1 MKKLVLSILLL
12 SFLPLNVLPKP
23 LIYYNLP
30 QANKSKPATDWK
42 EYISKTG
49 NFAVL
54 LPPGQ
59 PVEESTPQIRV
70 RLDQGPRTY
79 GVARLDGF
87 KFAETAQK
95 TVDGAA
101 DDFLNTS
108 EGRLV
113 DKTVLAVGGYPG
125 ASIKF
130 QTAEP
135 PGTTEARFFLVGRYM
150 YAVIAFTRNGS
161 SEDEANKFLNSFR
174 LLNNKV

>member
-12 SFLPLNVLPKP
+12 SFLPLNVLPKS
-23 LIYYNLP
+23 LIYNNLP
-30 QANKSKPATDWK
+30 QANKSKSATEWK

-49 NFAVL
+49 NFSVM

-113 DKTVLAVGGYPG
+113 DKKVIAIGGYPG
-125 ASIKF
+125 SLIKF
-130 QTAEP
+130 QTADP

-161 SEDEANKFLNSFR
+161 SEDDATKFLNSFR
-174 LLNNKV
+174 LLNTKI

>member
-12 SFLPLNVLPKP
+12 SFLPLNVLSKS

-30 QANKSKPATDWK
+30 QANKSKPTTDWK

-49 NFAVL
+49 NFAVM

-113 DKTVLAVGGYPG
+113 DKKVIAIGGYPG
-125 ASIKF
+125 SLIKF
-130 QTAEP
+130 QTADP

-161 SEDEANKFLNSFR
+161 SEDDATKFLNSFR
-174 LLNNKV
+174 LLNTKI